1 MPETP
6 TTDTT
11 LLTQLLRDASETEWA
26 QWAQAPD
33 TEERMPPVPLEYVHN
48 RIEAG
53 EATSTELLGLLDEI
67 ARLREAA
74 AQPSTQLAHVV
85 GVVYGYD
92 LDTTDIRLRLEIQ
105 TLGGRTFIDL
115 YGVDIDKVIKG
126 WKLTDVGAYRGDRC
140 VLVRVEDN
148 VAQFVGLIR

>member
-26 QWAQAPD
+26 QWAQSPNR
-33 TEERMPPVPLEYVHN
+33 EERMPPVPLKYMHN

-53 EATSTELLGLLDEI
+53 EATGAELLGLLDEI

-85 GVVYGYD
+85 RIAYGYD
-92 LDTTDIRLRLEIQ
+92 LDALDIRLQLEIQ

-115 YGVDIDKVIKG
+115 YGVNIDRVIKG
-126 WKLTDVGAYRGDRC
+126 WKLADVAAYHGDRC